1 MENSLSNNNYL
12 ESLVEQIK
20 EIDTTELNDD
30 VSEDSVSTV
39 IEEQKIYF
47 WIRLYLKEEDP
58 NVKIGDDIIIRWQQ
72 SGEELETKFFA
83 WGKKG
88 FEKNSDENITN
99 YNPEDDKKILSLM
112 VDENIVNTSKDIP
125 FIRTLF
131 KTGRHYEYQLVKRS
145 DLIFVN
151 KRNDMIL
158 DYFDC
163 DF

>member
-1 MENSLSNNNYL
+1 MNEIQRSNYL

-20 EIDTTELNDD
+20 EIDTENLTDD
-30 VSEDSVSTV
+30 VSEDAISTV

-47 WIRLYLKEEDP
+47 WIRLYLKEEDS
-58 NVKIGDDIIIRWQQ
+58 NLKVGDDIIIKWEPT
-72 SGEELETKFFA
+72 GEELETKFFA

-88 FEKNSDENITN
+88 FEKDLSEDITS
-99 YNPEDDKKILSLM
+99 YNPEDDKKVLSLM
-112 VDENIVNTSKDIP
+112 IDEKAVNYNDNIP

-131 KTGRHYEYQLVKRS
+131 KTGRHYEYQLVKRT
-145 DLIFVN
+145 DLVFIN
-151 KRNDMIL
+151 KRNGVIL